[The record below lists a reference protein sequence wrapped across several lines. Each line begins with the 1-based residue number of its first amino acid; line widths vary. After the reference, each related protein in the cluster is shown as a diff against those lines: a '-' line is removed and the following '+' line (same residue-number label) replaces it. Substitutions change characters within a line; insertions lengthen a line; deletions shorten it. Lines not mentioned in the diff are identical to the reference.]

1 MLGMC
6 LFSTIPSHGGDPM
19 AFWHKK
25 EVDFEEMQALIKQ
38 QPGISA
44 AELARLLEVDR
55 STITRRLPSLGEA
68 GFLLY
73 EDDNGGL
80 YPFDP
85 KV

>member
-1 MLGMC
+1 
-6 LFSTIPSHGGDPM
+6 M
-19 AFWHKK
+19 AFWRKK
-25 EVDFEEMQALIKQ
+25 DVEFEAMQALIAQ

-55 STITRRLPSLGEA
+55 STITRRLPSLDDA

-73 EDDNGGL
+73 EDDDGGL

-85 KV
+85 KA

>member
-1 MLGMC
+1 
-6 LFSTIPSHGGDPM
+6 M

-44 AELARLLEVDR
+44 AELARLLDVDR

>member
-1 MLGMC
+1 
-6 LFSTIPSHGGDPM
+6 M

-38 QPGISA
+38 QPGLSA
-44 AELARLLEVDR
+44 AELARLLDVDR
-55 STITRRLPSLGEA
+55 STITRRLPSLDQA

-73 EDDNGGL
+73 EDDTGGL

-85 KV
+85 KA

>member
-1 MLGMC
+1 
-6 LFSTIPSHGGDPM
+6 M

-44 AELARLLEVDR
+44 AELARLLDVDR

-73 EDDNGGL
+73 EDDTGGL

-85 KV
+85 KG

>member
-1 MLGMC
+1 
-6 LFSTIPSHGGDPM
+6 M

-25 EVDFEEMQALIKQ
+25 EVDFEEMQALIQ
-38 QPGISA
+38 EQPGISA

>member
-1 MLGMC
+1 
-6 LFSTIPSHGGDPM
+6 M

-25 EVDFEEMQALIKQ
+25 EAEFTDMQALIAQ

-55 STITRRLPSLGEA
+55 STILRRLPSLDEA
-68 GFLLY
+68 GFFLY
-73 EDDNGGL
+73 EDDDGGL

-85 KV
+85 KG

>member
-1 MLGMC
+1 
-6 LFSTIPSHGGDPM
+6 M

-44 AELARLLEVDR
+44 AELARLLDVDR
-55 STITRRLPSLGEA
+55 STITRRLPSLDQA

-73 EDDNGGL
+73 EDDTGGL

-85 KV
+85 KA

>member
-1 MLGMC
+1 
-6 LFSTIPSHGGDPM
+6 M
-19 AFWHKK
+19 AFWQKK
-25 EVDFEEMQALIKQ
+25 EVDFEEMQTLIQQ

-55 STITRRLPSLGEA
+55 STITRRLPSLDEA

-73 EDDNGGL
+73 EDDTGGL

-85 KV
+85 KA